1 MHWPID
7 LYVEAPAFI
16 LVAISGAVLWRSAS
30 IDRALVL
37 MAVAGLL
44 AIACNAVCV
53 WVVHARRQ
61 ARRRGDASAY
71 ARLDDLQH
79 KLGAVLVLFIA
90 LALALGIHRIVG

>member
-1 MHWPID
+1 M
-7 LYVEAPAFI
+7 
-16 LVAISGAVLWRSAS
+16 LWRSAH
-30 IDRALVL
+30 IDRPLVL
-37 MAVAGLL
+37 MALAGFL
-44 AIACNAVCV
+44 AVACNAVCV
-53 WVVHARRQ
+53 GVVHARRR